1 MEEAVEKS
9 LDALVKGDPN
19 SDFHRRMSN
28 ESEWSKGKSMLKRK
42 ETMRV
47 LQNRASEHNT
57 RKATMKR
64 SKRLKGPN
72 VDTIQEVPDEPNSI
86 EMAAEPDKSKH
97 VPIQRT
103 NTFKDPENL
112 DERDV

>member
-9 LDALVKGDPN
+9 LDELVKGDPN

-28 ESEWSKGKSMLKRK
+28 ESGWAQGKSMLKRK

-64 SKRLKGPN
+64 RGSSKKPN
-72 VDTIQEVPDEPNSI
+72 VDTIEELPDESNSI
-86 EMAAEPDKSKH
+86 GMEAVPEKSM
-97 VPIQRT
+97 PLQRT
-103 NTFKDPENL
+103 KSTKDPENL